1 MKLFLMLS
9 LCLLLASCA
18 SGPAQPLM
26 RDAGLKKTTV
36 DLQSFMLIN
45 YHPLSEDII
54 LGKGEYLQAVFYMAK
69 IDTHQQKKIVEN
81 LLILLESEPSR
92 YTFSLK
98 ILKLLQD
105 NTSPELG

>member
-1 MKLFLMLS
+1 
-9 LCLLLASCA
+9 
-18 SGPAQPLM
+18 M

-54 LGKGEYLQAVFYMAK
+54 LGKGEYVQAVFYMAK

-81 LLILLESEPSR
+81 LLESEPSR